1 MVLLSKKLTRLTN
14 IQLKQFIIYKNSKNG
29 TETREYITKTANSY
43 ISYCLAIENYFKER
57 FNLSEE
63 ELKNFNF
70 CTLNIEDLASYRS
83 YIEGLGLQKA
93 SANQK
98 LVCLSA
104 FLKYLLKSN
113 NISSS
118 IEEDNHLKEL
128 INSLKGRGVVKSTD
142 RLVFTKK
149 DIFNLNKFIV
159 NSKLANRERALV
171 MFLIIRDTL
180 CNRDDLI
187 DIKVSDINL
196 EDANPYIL
204 MYFNGNSTPQKFLL
218 KQDTV
223 LAINRYLTVREEES
237 IKSDYLFTSNRSE
250 KVSSPLI
257 YYIFK
262 EIFINA
268 GFGYLDSDGEMKTDY
283 TIQSL
288 RWSFKN
294 VL

>member
-149 DIFNLNKFIV
+149 
-159 NSKLANRERALV
+159 
-171 MFLIIRDTL
+171 
-180 CNRDDLI
+180 
-187 DIKVSDINL
+187 
-196 EDANPYIL
+196 
-204 MYFNGNSTPQKFLL
+204 Q
-218 KQDTV
+218 
-223 LAINRYLTVREEES
+223 
-237 IKSDYLFTSNRSE
+237 
-250 KVSSPLI
+250 
-257 YYIFK
+257 
-262 EIFINA
+262 
-268 GFGYLDSDGEMKTDY
+268 
-283 TIQSL
+283 
-288 RWSFKN
+288 
-294 VL
+294 